1 MAATAAPDREA
12 ARDLRGWRDARLGS
26 FYIRITPGVGAA
38 GPRASAGS
46 GALVAPTVRLHVE
59 RLPADSAQSPAGA
72 AGPCSMHLSVR
83 LLDPDLLGRGDAA
96 SHECG
101 PRSDGRCAEWASSVP
116 CNANEAHEFE
126 VPVCPGVHI
135 IQVDVYNDE
144 YAELGLE
151 RRDVRIFE
159 VMSADEKGRLVRYRR
174 EESGNQN
181 IPYNRANI
189 INRIIAAR
197 QYQSYLEVGVR
208 SGITFRSVS
217 CAHKE
222 SVDPNK
228 DDLFPELTH
237 HMTSDEAFAH
247 FRAAGKDCFDLIF
260 IDGLHEA
267 DQVFSR
273 CMYACISQTHACMHA
288 S

>member
-1 MAATAAPDREA
+1 
-12 ARDLRGWRDARLGS
+12 
-26 FYIRITPGVGAA
+26 
-38 GPRASAGS
+38 
-46 GALVAPTVRLHVE
+46 
-59 RLPADSAQSPAGA
+59 
-72 AGPCSMHLSVR
+72 MHLSVR
-83 LLDPDLLGRGDAA
+83 LLDPDLLGQDTNGDAA
-96 SHECG
+96 FRDCG
-101 PRSDGRCAEWASSVP
+101 PRSDGRCAEWAASVP
-116 CNANEAHEFE
+116 CNANDAHEFE

-135 IQVDVYNDE
+135 IQVVAYNDE

-151 RRDVRIFE
+151 RRDVRVFE
-159 VMSADEKGRLVRYRR
+159 VMSADEERRLVRYRR

-247 FRAAGKDCFDLIF
+247 FRAAGKECFDLIF

-267 DQVFSR
+267 DQVFWR
-273 CMYACISQTHACMHA
+273 CMHA
-288 S
+288 SRKHMHVCMLMMHARAYQHTYMHVHTNGQADRPRHPEWARFPVSRGHAAAPRYVSALSITRGLCFMV